1 MTKQIIRNYVILEL
15 LGTKRDIVQNHN
27 KPNKFLTL

>member
-1 MTKQIIRNYVILEL
+1 MAKQIIPNYVILEL

-27 KPNKFLTL
+27 KSNKFLTL